1 MVYPCAASKINSK
14 FKIQNSKFPL
24 MKSIDQASLA
34 GKKVLVRVDYNV
46 PQNEQLQVTSTTRIK
61 RTLETVNKIIN
72 SGGIAILMSHLGRPK
87 GKVNDTFS
95 LKHILSAVSDTLGKP
110 VVFLGDVLDADIK
123 EKINQLHSGEIG
135 LLENLR
141 FHKEEEEG
149 DVEFAQAIAKLGDI
163 YVNDAFGTAHREH
176 ASTATIARLFPANAY
191 AGYLLFSEVQSLKK
205 VMEEKKSPFTAI
217 IGGAKVST
225 KINILKN
232 LMEKV
237 DNLIVGGGMSYTFF
251 SALGFTYGDSLFE
264 ADMVPVAQ
272 EIMEQAKQK
281 GINLYLPVDNVCAD
295 KFAEDANVLV
305 TDDQN
310 VPSGWIGM
318 DAGANTCKLFKEVIL
333 GSKTILW
340 NGPVGVFEFQKFE
353 DGTKAVAEAIVE
365 ATNNGAYS
373 LIGGGDSIAALGK
386 FGLSKQVS
394 YISTGGGAML
404 EYLEGIVL
412 PGIKALEEN

>member
-1 MVYPCAASKINSK
+1 
-14 FKIQNSKFPL
+14 
-24 MKSIDQASLA
+24 MKSIDQAPLA
-34 GKKVLVRVDYNV
+34 GKKLLVRVDYNV

-95 LKHILSAVSDTLGKP
+95 LRHILSAVSETLGKP
-110 VVFLGDVLDADIK
+110 VVFLGDVLDADIE
-123 EKINQLHSGEIG
+123 EKINQLHTGDIG

-149 DVEFAQAIAKLGDI
+149 DVEFAKKIAGLGDI
-163 YVNDAFGTAHREH
+163 YVNDAFGAAHREH
-176 ASTATIARLFPANAY
+176 ASTATIARFFPEHAY
-191 AGYLLFSEVQSLKK
+191 AGYLLYSEAQSLKK
-205 VMEEKKSPFTAI
+205 LLEEKKSPFTAI

-225 KINILKN
+225 KINILRN
-232 LMEKV
+232 LIEKV
-237 DNLIVGGGMSYTFF
+237 DNLIVGGGMSYTFL
-251 SALGFTYGDSLFE
+251 SALGFTHGNSLFE
-264 ADMVPVAQ
+264 ADMVPVAK
-272 EIMEQAKQK
+272 EILDLAKQK

-295 KFAEDANVLV
+295 KFAEDANVLL
-305 TDDQN
+305 TKDQN
-310 VPSGWIGM
+310 IPDDWTGM
-318 DAGANTCKLFKEVIL
+318 DVGENTRELFKEVIL

-340 NGPVGVFEFQKFE
+340 NGPVGVFEFEKFE
-353 DGTKAVAEAIVE
+353 GGTKALAEAVVE
-365 ATNNGAYS
+365 ATKNGAYS

-386 FGLSKQVS
+386 FGLSKEVS

-404 EYLEGIVL
+404 EYLEGIDL